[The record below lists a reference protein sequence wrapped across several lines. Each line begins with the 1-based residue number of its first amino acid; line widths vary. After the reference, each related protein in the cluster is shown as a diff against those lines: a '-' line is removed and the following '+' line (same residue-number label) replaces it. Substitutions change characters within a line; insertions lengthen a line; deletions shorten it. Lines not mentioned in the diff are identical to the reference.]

1 MLDFLINTIKIVIL
15 LGTLVFIHE
24 LGHFTFAKLFKI
36 KVNEFALGFGPLIYK
51 KQGKETKYALRLIPF
66 GGFIS
71 MEGEEERSKSKG
83 SYSEASIFKRICIV
97 AAGGIVNI
105 LFALIIYIGLVW
117 YYNDLFFALASID
130 DFFISIFVSLKM
142 IFTGGTT
149 VEQMMGPVGIS
160 SVVANTTTITDM
172 LYIMSLISLSLGV
185 TNLLPFPPLDG
196 GKVVL
201 LIIEAIRKK
210 PLKENVEMYIQLA
223 GFILLISLS
232 IFVTYNDIIRLIQ

>member
-1 MLDFLINTIKIVIL
+1 MLDFLINAIKIVIL

-105 LFALIIYIGLVW
+105 LFA
-117 YYNDLFFALASID
+117 
-130 DFFISIFVSLKM
+130 
-142 IFTGGTT
+142 
-149 VEQMMGPVGIS
+149 
-160 SVVANTTTITDM
+160 
-172 LYIMSLISLSLGV
+172 
-185 TNLLPFPPLDG
+185 
-196 GKVVL
+196 
-201 LIIEAIRKK
+201 
-210 PLKENVEMYIQLA
+210 
-223 GFILLISLS
+223 
-232 IFVTYNDIIRLIQ
+232 